1 VSIAVGERFGMAEP
15 MPSRIDRGRLAERY
29 RASAERVARAAH
41 GLPDDAIEARM
52 RAVVD
57 AIWEDFNALEVSWVG
72 FYLPSPAEGPVTELI
87 LGPSRNK
94 PACSPI
100 GLHGVCGQGFVGR
113 TERVVGDVR
122 DLGAGYVAC
131 DPRDA
136 SEIVLPIARAASPGP
151 LLGVIDLDSHATH
164 RFGQEDSDGLRLVL
178 AAAGFAVP
186 PK

>member
-1 VSIAVGERFGMAEP
+1 MSGEG
-15 MPSRIDRGRLAERY
+15 
-29 RASAERVARAAH
+29 
-41 GLPDDAIEARM
+41 
-52 RAVVD
+52 AVV
-57 AIWEDFNALEVSWVG
+57 
-72 FYLPSPAEGPVTELI
+72 VTGI
-87 LGPSRNK
+87 SGNLGRVVAK
-94 PACSPI
+94 L
-100 GLHGVCGQGFVGR
+100 LHR

-186 PK
+186 SK